1 MGMAFGLV
9 LIVVIVIAFFVN
21 FVNFRK
27 RTERE
32 LSRYRSDVDSAMERL
47 KKEQM
52 SREDEQALIHKQTYI
67 ISQAEQS
74 IRRLEDR
81 MIDLESLAERAEA
94 LMERYRRME

>member
-1 MGMAFGLV
+1 MTFGFV

-27 RTERE
+27 RTEHE
-32 LSRYRSDVDSAMERL
+32 LSSYRSDVDSAMERL

-52 SREDEQALIHKQTYI
+52 AREDEQALLHKQTYI